1 MNALLWLFICLI
13 CGVWIT
19 QPIVDPDLFWHLN
32 IGNWITSHGRLPET
46 DLWVAE
52 GGAHIFRAYSWL
64 FECIL
69 SWTYKLGGFKGV
81 IISEVILGT
90 GLVTLFSFVF
100 SRLSKNYFSG
110 ILLGMFGAG
119 AVVAHFSFR
128 PQTFTWGLFVLVLYI
143 CNRSC
148 SLSIRQ
154 KYFSLFVVMAL
165 WANLHISTVLG
176 LFAVLF
182 LFEGSKKQRIFASV
196 TSFLGTF
203 CTPYLGG
210 EWFTFIEKVSHPVDF
225 SIIDEF
231 KAARFIDVPSILLL
245 LSLSLLLAII
255 VEKRRLISKEKIL
268 VGISLIGLGVTVVKF
283 IPIAC
288 LYVLFL
294 IAENMD
300 NSTGVFSEGFRRL
313 YLIFE
318 KYLSGQGLAV
328 LLLAIMYLKI
338 NPLIETP
345 IQKNI
350 FPEDEISFF
359 KEKNLPLPL
368 LSGFN
373 EGGYVSFVNSNSK
386 GEPSFRVTMDGRT
399 NLISKE
405 LWSDFVSA
413 LKGDRDYLKLVERTN
428 PQTVLWK
435 SDSAFVQ
442 LLKKSGFC
450 EVMHKK
456 YSVLVKEEVAQR
468 LGLQASC
475 FGQ

>member
-1 MNALLWLFICLI
+1 MKALLWLITCLL

-19 QPIVDPDLFWHLN
+19 QPIADPDLFWHLN
-32 IGNWITSHGRLPET
+32 IGNWITSHGMLPAS
-46 DLWVAE
+46 DLWVSE

-64 FECIL
+64 FECVL
-69 SWTYKLGGFKGV
+69 SWTYKIGGFKGV

-90 GLVTLFSFVF
+90 GLVTLFSYVF
-100 SRLSKNYFSG
+100 SKLSKNYFSG

-148 SLSIRQ
+148 AFSVRQ
-154 KYFSLFVVMAL
+154 KYLSLFFIMAL

-182 LFEGSKKQRIFASV
+182 LFEGSKNQKIFASV
-196 TSFLGTF
+196 SSFLGTF
-203 CTPYLGG
+203 FTPYLGG
-210 EWFTFIEKVSHPVDF
+210 EWLTFIEKVSHPADF

-231 KAARFIDVPSILLL
+231 KAARFIDVPSILLI

-255 VEKRRLISKEKIL
+255 IEKRRLISKEKIL
-268 VGISLIGLGVTVVKF
+268 VGILLIGLGVTVVKF
-283 IPIAC
+283 IPFAC

-294 IAENMD
+294 TSENMD
-300 NSTGVFSEGFRRL
+300 NSTGVFSEGFSRL
-313 YLIFE
+313 YLLFE

-328 LLLAIMYLKI
+328 VLLALMYLKLT
-338 NPLIETP
+338 PLMETP

-350 FPEDEISFF
+350 FPEEEMNFF

-373 EGGYVSFVNSNSK
+373 EGGYVSFMNSNSK
-386 GEPSFRVTMDGRT
+386 GEPNFRVTMDGRT

-413 LKGDRDYLKLVERTN
+413 LKGDRDYFKLVERTN

-442 LLKKSGFC
+442 LLKKNGFC
-450 EVMHKK
+450 EVMNKK
-456 YSVLVKEEVAQR
+456 YSVLVREEVAKA
-468 LGLQASC
+468 LNFSEKC
-475 FGQ
+475 IP